1 MKVSNLIF
9 LFLSLPFYSYS
20 QCAEG
25 ESELEI
31 SIQFANYSDEIS
43 FELSFNSEIISS
55 EDFNS
60 SYNYQNQQFF
70 YCLSPGEYTFTMN
83 DSYGDGLCDWI
94 GADWWTGE
102 PECGDD
108 DGSISLI
115 LNGNQ
120 IFYDEGNWGEST
132 THTFEIENTGI
143 QGCTD
148 ENYFEYDEEAT
159 IDDGSCITLMVI
171 GCTDDDYLEH
181 FNFIE
186 IEEGVYEIIIDA
198 SYIEPN
204 IENGSC
210 VTLMIKGC
218 VDSLYLEYNAEANV
232 HDQSLCD
239 NLIIEGCTNYLYLE
253 FSIDANL
260 DNGSCENLVV
270 FGCTDELAC
279 NFEILANTESG
290 SCDYEDV
297 NENGICDS
305 DELIGCTNPDAEN
318 YNEIATIDDGSC
330 IIFGCTY
337 NTACNYSAIA
347 NTSDG
352 SCIFP
357 VTGYNCSGDC
367 IFDSDGDGVCDD
379 FEIIGCINPSA
390 CNYNPEAT
398 DESTCTYPE
407 LYYDCSEACI
417 TDTDSDGICDELEI
431 IDCLDPEACNYNSS
445 ATDEGLCTYESE
457 LYDCEGTCWNDIDM
471 DGVCDE
477 LEIIGCIDP
486 FACNYNPEA
495 TEEDYCEYSELFYDC
510 NGACNFD
517 SDGDGVCDELEQ
529 EGCTD
534 TEACN
539 YDSDATNDN
548 GSCEYVEV
556 NIEYDYNSYLLIAT
570 TNVEPPNYQWSVN
583 GGTVL
588 NTSDRINVYVDGS
601 YTVNVYD
608 EENDCWGEAS
618 YNIEGVSIEEV
629 RTEISI
635 YPNPSNSILN
645 IISNK
650 TDYSITSIEI
660 YNLQGQKCLTEYES
674 KKMITIESLM
684 PGHYILKLNTNKS
697 SNFKKFLKTD

>member
-9 LFLSLPFYSYS
+9 LFLSLPFYSFS

-25 ESELEI
+25 EFSIEI
-31 SIQFANYSDEIS
+31 NVYFDYYSNENSFTLIS
-43 FELSFNSEIISS
+43 NTSGITYLNESGFSNEASDYSNSL
-55 EDFNS
+55 
-60 SYNYQNQQFF
+60 
-70 YCLSPGEYTFTMN
+70 CLPPGLYTFTMT
-83 DSYGDGLCDWI
+83 DSWGDGQYGGWI
-94 GADWWTGE
+94 TA
-102 PECGDD
+102 
-108 DGSISLI
+108 DGSVHLN
-115 LNGNQ
+115 LNGVE
-120 IFYDEGNWGEST
+120 IFSDYGNWGYNTSHTFMVEST
-132 THTFEIENTGI
+132 GTE
-143 QGCTD
+143 GCTN

-159 IDDGSCITLMVI
+159 IDDGSCTTLMVI
-171 GCTDDDYLEH
+171 GCTDDNYLEH

-204 IENGSC
+204 IEDGSC
-210 VTLMIKGC
+210 ETLMIKGC

-279 NFEILANTESG
+279 NFEILANTDSG

-305 DELIGCTNPDAEN
+305 DELIGCTNPGAEN

-347 NTSDG
+347 TTSDG

-357 VTGYNCSGDC
+357 ETGYNCSGDC
-367 IFDSDGDGVCDD
+367 IIDSDEDGVCDD
-379 FEIIGCINPSA
+379 FEIIGCINPIA
-390 CNYNPEAT
+390 CNYDPEAT
-398 DESTCTYPE
+398 DESECTYPE

-417 TDTDSDGICDELEI
+417 TDTDGDGVCDELEI
-431 IDCLDPEACNYNSS
+431 IDCLDPLACNYNPS
-445 ATDEGLCTYESE
+445 ATEEGICTYETE
-457 LYDCEGTCWNDIDM
+457 VYDCYGACWNDIDM
-471 DGVCDE
+471 DGVCEE
-477 LEIIGCIDP
+477 LEILGCVDP

-517 SDGDGVCDELEQ
+517 SDEDGVCDELEQ

-539 YDSDATNDN
+539 YDNDATNDN

-583 GGTVL
+583 GETVL
-588 NTSDRINVYVDGS
+588 NTSDRINVYVDGN

-629 RTEISI
+629 RTEIAI

-645 IISNK
+645 IISYK
-650 TDYSITSIEI
+650 ADYSITSLEV
-660 YNLQGQKCLTEYES
+660 YSLQGQRYLVDHES

-684 PGHYILKLNTNKS
+684 PGHYILKLNTNEGS
-697 SNFKKFLKTD
+697 MFKKFIKTN